1 MVQLQL
7 KAKHFYFIAFYLK
20 DRSIQQYY
28 STITR
33 IKTSLLGNTDPE
45 ALFTISGT
53 VADVVTIFRILTGLP
68 EGQANTLNVEMDNL
82 LLPQIVLG
90 IADEQAAGIGP
101 DADGNLPEN
110 AYWQTIAKGIT
121 QIKDSNTAA
130 REAAINEGK
139 NIIDQI

>member
-1 MVQLQL
+1 
-7 KAKHFYFIAFYLK
+7 
-20 DRSIQQYY
+20 
-28 STITR
+28 
-33 IKTSLLGNTDPE
+33 LGNTDPE

-101 DADGNLPEN
+101 DADGNLPDN
-110 AYWQTIAKGIT
+110 AYWQTIARGIT

-130 REAAINEGK
+130 REAAITNGK
-139 NIIDQI
+139 AIIDQI

>member
-1 MVQLQL
+1 MIQLQL